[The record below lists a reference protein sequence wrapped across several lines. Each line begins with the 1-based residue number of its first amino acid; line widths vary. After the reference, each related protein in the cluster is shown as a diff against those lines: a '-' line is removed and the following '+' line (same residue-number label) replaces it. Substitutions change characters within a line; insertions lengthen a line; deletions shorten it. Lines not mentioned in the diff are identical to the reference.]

1 MGAIIDYFDK
11 YPLITQ
17 KLADYLLFKQV
28 FEMIKNKEHL
38 TIKGLNKIVGIKA
51 SINKGLP
58 DILKEAFPD
67 VEPAERC
74 NVVNKEIQ
82 DPN

>member
-1 MGAIIDYFDK
+1 
-11 YPLITQ
+11 
-17 KLADYLLFKQV
+17 LADYLLFKQA

-38 TIKGLNKIVGIKA
+38 TLEGLTKIVAIKA

-58 DILKEAFPD
+58 DVLKEAFPD
-67 VEPAERC
+67 VEPVKRLSA
-74 NVVNKEIQ
+74 VNKKIP

>member
-1 MGAIIDYFDK
+1 MGAIIDFFDK

-38 TIKGLNKIVGIKA
+38 TIKGPSA
-51 SINKGLP
+51 P
-58 DILKEAFPD
+58 PYY
-67 VEPAERC
+67 PT
-74 NVVNKEIQ
+74 
-82 DPN
+82 